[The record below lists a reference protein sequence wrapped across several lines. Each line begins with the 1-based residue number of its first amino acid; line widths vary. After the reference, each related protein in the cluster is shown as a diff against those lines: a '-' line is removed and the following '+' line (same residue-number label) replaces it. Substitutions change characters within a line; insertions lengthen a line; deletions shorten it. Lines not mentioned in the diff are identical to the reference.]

1 MPSTFFLVSLA
12 LAGIPDG
19 SQPVRSNGPAELP
32 ADRAAMPPAEPLSR
46 TAPGLFRANENI
58 RTLAPIDAVAIANAD
73 AEASACADCPGGKR
87 VRTGLVRSLPLPMT
101 QFETVVTPLNREQSM
116 WTFAVRSPGS
126 IRTRLRLLDLDLR
139 GGSMIVWGEGPN
151 GAVVRGTYRGQG
163 PDDDGELWTA
173 SVPGDTVYVEIVGR
187 EVPIFTVAEVI
198 HQDRD
203 EAAQAGG
210 GNGEQDGGTNGN
222 GVFSCHNDAMCF
234 SSSYDIPRRATGQMN
249 FVSGGGS
256 YVCSG
261 TLLNDN
267 DGETFAPYFLT
278 AYHCMHTETEA
289 NSLEVVWL
297 WQKDA
302 CNGVLPD
309 YDALPRSTGADM
321 LVSQSTDDSNDM
333 SFMRLDGLLPGGLAF
348 AGWTTGHPSD
358 SVGFHHPSGSWKRA
372 TDFEAVGLCLYCVC
386 KDSSDYDY
394 YKMVDG
400 LVEGGSSG
408 SGMFNSSGQLSG
420 QLLGRCGTSSPDNM
434 NCSNIDDYAAMY
446 GEFEESYEAVN
457 FWLEELGGTIWAN
470 AAQPQFPTQNGSQS
484 FPFDTVAEA
493 YAESFDGAQIKMIAG
508 SYPGTI
514 TMTKI
519 LTVKA
524 INGTVTIGQ

>member
-1 MPSTFFLVSLA
+1 
-12 LAGIPDG
+12 
-19 SQPVRSNGPAELP
+19 
-32 ADRAAMPPAEPLSR
+32 
-46 TAPGLFRANENI
+46 
-58 RTLAPIDAVAIANAD
+58 
-73 AEASACADCPGGKR
+73 
-87 VRTGLVRSLPLPMT
+87 
-101 QFETVVTPLNREQSM
+101 
-116 WTFAVRSPGS
+116 
-126 IRTRLRLLDLDLR
+126 
-139 GGSMIVWGEGPN
+139 
-151 GAVVRGTYRGQG
+151 
-163 PDDDGELWTA
+163 
-173 SVPGDTVYVEIVGR
+173 
-187 EVPIFTVAEVI
+187 
-198 HQDRD
+198 
-203 EAAQAGG
+203 
-210 GNGEQDGGTNGN
+210 
-222 GVFSCHNDAMCF
+222 MCF